1 MVAGAPMTV
10 SVDFET
16 RSTIDLRRTGVYKYA
31 QDKNTDVWCM
41 AYAFDDEDPLVWT
54 PGQPIDQK
62 LVDHIESKGELR
74 AWNANF
80 ERTIWNEILVTRYGW
95 PKTTVEQWV
104 CTASEARAMALPGSL
119 EMAAQ
124 VLGVQQQKDKE
135 GANLMLRM
143 ARPRRFDESGAPIWW
158 DVPER
163 VNRLIEYCQQ
173 DVRTEV
179 AIAKAI
185 RRLTS
190 FETEVFNLD
199 QTINDRGVKLD
210 KKLAKAAKALA
221 EKATLEANRALYDL
235 TNGKVSKVSNVG
247 RLTAWL
253 REQGLEVASL
263 GKDQIKSLQATATGD
278 AAHALALRT
287 DAGKSSV
294 AKIETMLDAVC
305 KDGRIRGLLLYHG
318 AATGR
323 WAGRLVQPQNF
334 PRGNISDPETYIPL
348 VLSRSGTEIAA
359 LAPPLE
365 VISSLLRAM
374 LIAEDGHRLIAA
386 DFAAIEA
393 RVLAWLANE
402 ELLLET
408 FRNGGDVYKV
418 MASKVYGVA
427 PGDIDKNQRQL
438 GKMAILGLGYGMGA
452 KKFTDSCVKAGID
465 LSEEQAKS
473 VVQLYRNTNRKIT
486 TFWSALNSAVISAVK
501 EPGSVHNVGPI
512 KYTSRGGYLWCVLP
526 SKRPLA
532 YAKPKIVE
540 RETPWGTTNE
550 AVSFEGM
557 DSFTK
562 KWERHDLYGGLLAE
576 NVTQAVAR
584 DIMADAMVRLEKKG
598 YPLILSVH
606 DEVVAEVPDGFGS
619 VAEFESLMCQVPDWA
634 AGCPIDAEGYEST
647 RYRK

>member
-1 MVAGAPMTV
+1 
-10 SVDFET
+10 
-16 RSTIDLRRTGVYKYA
+16 
-31 QDKNTDVWCM
+31 
-41 AYAFDDEDPLVWT
+41 
-54 PGQPIDQK
+54 
-62 LVDHIESKGELR
+62 
-74 AWNANF
+74 
-80 ERTIWNEILVTRYGW
+80 
-95 PKTTVEQWV
+95 
-104 CTASEARAMALPGSL
+104 
-119 EMAAQ
+119 
-124 VLGVQQQKDKE
+124 
-135 GANLMLRM
+135 
-143 ARPRRFDESGAPIWW
+143 
-158 DVPER
+158 
-163 VNRLIEYCQQ
+163 
-173 DVRTEV
+173 
-179 AIAKAI
+179 
-185 RRLTS
+185 
-190 FETEVFNLD
+190 
-199 QTINDRGVKLD
+199 
-210 KKLAKAAKALA
+210 
-221 EKATLEANRALYDL
+221 
-235 TNGKVSKVSNVG
+235 
-247 RLTAWL
+247 
-253 REQGLEVASL
+253 LEVESL
-263 GKDQIKSLQATATGD
+263 GKDQIKALQQTATGD
-278 AAHALALRT
+278 VAQALTLRT

-294 AKIETMLDAVC
+294 AKIETMLEAVC

-334 PRGNISDPETYIPL
+334 PRGDVKDPERYIPL
-348 VLSRSGTEIAA
+348 VYSKDYDAIDTQEPILS
-359 LAPPLE
+359 
-365 VISSLLRAM
+365 VISSLLRGM
-374 LIAEDGHRLIAA
+374 LVAEDGHRLIAA

-408 FRNGGDVYKV
+408 FRDGGDVYKV

-427 PGDIDKNQRQL
+427 PGDVNKDQRQV

-452 KKFTDSCVKAGID
+452 KKFTDSCAKAGIE
-465 LSEEQAKS
+465 LSDDQAKA
-473 VVQLYRNTNRKIT
+473 VVQLYRNTNRQIT
-486 TFWSALNSAVISAVK
+486 AFWSALNSAVIRAVK
-501 EPGSVHNVGPI
+501 EPGSVHNVGAI

-532 YAKPKIVE
+532 YAKPKVVE

-584 DIMADAMVRLEKKG
+584 DIMADAMVRLENKG

-634 AGCPIDAEGYEST
+634 VGCPIDAEGYEST